1 MQISRLI
8 DLKHTKADDYLL
20 SFPEPWE
27 GLKGLKEFI
36 LSLGNSIPLCEF
48 IQISTGVWVHGTA
61 EVSKSAHIFAPC
73 IIDMGC
79 EVREGAYIRGGVLV
93 GRGCVIGNSTELK
106 NCILSDGVQVPHFNY
121 VGDSIL
127 GYKVHFGAGAITSNV
142 KSDKTN
148 IKVLSGD
155 KKIDTGL
162 KKFGAIVGDF
172 AEVGCN
178 SVLCP
183 GTVIGRNTTVYPLTL
198 VRGFIP
204 ENSILKHGG
213 NLSAKR

>member
-1 MQISRLI
+1 LQISRLL
-8 DLKHTKADDYLL
+8 DLNHTKADDYIM
-20 SFPEPWE
+20 SFPEPWD

-36 LSLGNSIPLCEF
+36 LSLGNSLNLCEF
-48 IQISTGVWVHGTA
+48 IQISTGVWVHETA
-61 EVSKSAHIFAPC
+61 VISKSAHFIAPC
-73 IIDMGC
+73 IIDKGS
-79 EVREGAYIRGGVLV
+79 EVREGAYVRGGVLA
-93 GRGCVIGNSTELK
+93 GCGCVIGNSTELK
-106 NCILSDGVQVPHFNY
+106 NCILFDGVQVPHFNY

-127 GYKVHFGAGAITSNV
+127 GYKAHLGAGAITSNV

-148 IKVLSGD
+148 IAVLKDD

-198 VRGFIP
+198 VRGYIP

-213 NLSAKR
+213 KLSAKR